1 MTRLLC
7 LALLLSLAG
16 AAGAQVS
23 DRATEELRAEM
34 VFWESVR
41 GSTDPGDFRAYL
53 EQYPN
58 GKFAPLA
65 RNRLAALTPR
75 PPVGAPAAAPAQASP
90 QPSAQ
95 PAQTRASGSRLP
107 SEGDTWTYR
116 LKEPKRVDGPTERNY
131 IVKVFAASAAG
142 ISEEYAIEGEVS
154 GQWTHKSAPDVVPVG
169 RPVLA
174 PYLLAFGDL
183 PPGGALGRVQVAEG
197 ACGSTYQCQ
206 ASGRIVSWEKIKV
219 PAGTFDTV
227 RVEVDQNWRSVAMSG
242 AQGAQAYGARKITV
256 WYSAAAKRAV
266 KFSSRATMGHFA
278 PIETDFELELSSYQ
292 LK

>member
-1 MTRLLC
+1 MIGR
-7 LALLLSLAG
+7 AVLLSTFIALGFG
-16 AAGAQVS
+16 ASDSRAQTAPLPSETAV
-23 DRATEELRAEM
+23 EM
-34 VFWESVR
+34 MFWESVR
-41 GSTDPGDFRAYL
+41 ASSDPADFRAYL
-53 EQYPN
+53 EKYPN
-58 GKFAPLA
+58 GTFAPLA
-65 RNRLAALTPR
+65 RNRLAALGEPQAGAR
-75 PPVGAPAAAPAQASP
+75 PSP
-90 QPSAQ
+90 QPSAPPVQ
-95 PAQTRASGSRLP
+95 ARTAGRRLP

-116 LKEPKRVDGPTERNY
+116 LSEPKRVDGPKERNY
-131 IVKVFAASAAG
+131 IVKIFAASASA
-142 ISEEYAIEGEVS
+142 ISEEYAIEGEGA
-154 GQWTHKSAPDVVPVG
+154 GQWTHKGVPDLVPVG

-197 ACGSTYQCQ
+197 ACGTTYQCQ
-206 ASGRIVSWEKIKV
+206 ASGRIVSWETIKV

-227 RVEVDQNWRSVAMSG
+227 RVEVDHSWRSVAMSG
-242 AQGAQAYGARKITV
+242 AQGAQAYGSRKLTV